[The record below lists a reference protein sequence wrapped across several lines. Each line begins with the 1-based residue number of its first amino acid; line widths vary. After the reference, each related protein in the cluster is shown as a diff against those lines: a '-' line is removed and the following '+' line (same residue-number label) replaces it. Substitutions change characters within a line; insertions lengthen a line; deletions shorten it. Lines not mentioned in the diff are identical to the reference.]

1 MPSLESPS
9 LRQSSKLETG
19 NSAKT
24 DKRKRLTRNGKNMD
38 QLKQVIGRE
47 EAKPIQLAQACQTH
61 FLVLDMIEC
70 DSHRMNE
77 LVPSNVETLPAMH
90 AQSHLHTKA
99 LEQLKNTFIVRMKM
113 KVHRDPPISSLL
125 WQY

>member
-1 MPSLESPS
+1 
-9 LRQSSKLETG
+9 
-19 NSAKT
+19 
-24 DKRKRLTRNGKNMD
+24 MD